1 MAMLA
6 RHIPMHMIKKYILS
20 IFPGLMK
27 PRSNLAKNAIFA
39 PFEYIFHQD
48 KYFVMLEAPRIG
60 R

>member
-6 RHIPMHMIKKYILS
+6 RHIPMHMIKKYMLS

-27 PRSNLAKNAIFA
+27 LRSNLAKNDILAS
-39 PFEYIFHQD
+39 FEYIFHHD
-48 KYFVMLEAPRIG
+48 KYFVMPEAPRIG